1 MKQSGEVWVFAYG
14 SLMWDP
20 GFAYLEAAPALLR
33 GYHRAFC
40 IYSFVYRGTEARP
53 GLVLGLDRGG
63 ACKGMAFR
71 IAAAEGAGVL
81 DYLDAREKVTDVYVR
96 RAVPITVGGAAIS
109 AGGRPLSAG
118 GRPLSAGGRK
128 VTAHTYVADR
138 EHHQY
143 AGKQTLEDA
152 AALIAQG
159 MGVGGSNRDYLEST
173 VNHLDEL
180 GITDGPLHQL
190 HALVRGM
197 AEVQAG

>member
-1 MKQSGEVWVFAYG
+1 MKQSGGIWVFAYG

-20 GFAYLEAAPALLR
+20 GFAYLEARPALLK

-96 RAVPITVGGAAIS
+96 RAVPITVGGAPTS
-109 AGGRPLSAG
+109 AGGRPI
-118 GRPLSAGGRK
+118 SAGGRK

-138 EHHQY
+138 GHHQY
-143 AGKQTLEDA
+143 AGKQTLHQA
-152 AALIAQG
+152 ARLIAQG
-159 MGVGGSNRDYLEST
+159 TGTGGSNRDYLEST
-173 VNHLDEL
+173 ISHLDAL

-190 HALVRGM
+190 HALVGRM
-197 AEVQAG
+197 AEV

>member
-71 IAAAEGAGVL
+71 IAAAKGAGVL

-96 RAVPITVGGAAIS
+96 RAVPITVGGAPI
-109 AGGRPLSAG
+109 SAG

-128 VTAHTYVADR
+128 VTAHTYVVDR
-138 EHHQY
+138 GHHQY
-143 AGKQTLEDA
+143 AGKQTLRQA
-152 AALIAQG
+152 VRLIAQG
-159 MGVGGSNRDYLEST
+159 AGIGGSNRDYLEST

-180 GITDGPLHQL
+180 GITDGPLHRL
-190 HALVRGM
+190 HALVGRM
-197 AEVQAG
+197 AEGR

>member
-53 GLVLGLDRGG
+53 GLLLGLDRGG

-71 IAAAEGAGVL
+71 IAAAKGAGVL

-96 RAVPITVGGAAIS
+96 RAVPITVGGGAI
-109 AGGRPLSAG
+109 SAG

-128 VTAHTYVADR
+128 VTAHTYVVDR
-138 EHHQY
+138 GHHQY
-143 AGKQTLEDA
+143 AGKQTLRQA
-152 AALIAQG
+152 VRLIAQG
-159 MGVGGSNRDYLEST
+159 AGIGGSNRDYLEST

-180 GITDGPLHQL
+180 GITDGPLHRL
-190 HALVRGM
+190 HALVGRM
-197 AEVQAG
+197 AEGR

>member
-96 RAVPITVGGAAIS
+96 RAVPITVGGAALS

-128 VTAHTYVADR
+128 VTAHTYVVDR
-138 EHHQY
+138 GHHQY
-143 AGKQTLEDA
+143 AGKQTLRQA
-152 AALIAQG
+152 VRLIAQG
-159 MGVGGSNRDYLEST
+159 AGIGGSNRDYLEST

-180 GITDGPLHQL
+180 GITDGPLHRL
-190 HALVRGM
+190 HALVGRM
-197 AEVQAG
+197 AEGR

>member
-40 IYSFVYRGTEARP
+40 IFSHVYRGTEARP

-71 IAAAEGAGVL
+71 IAAAEGADVL

-96 RAVPITVGGAAIS
+96 RAVPITVGGAPIF
-109 AGGRPLSAG
+109 AG

-128 VTAHTYVADR
+128 VTAHTYVVDR
-138 EHHQY
+138 GHHQY
-143 AGKQTLEDA
+143 AGKQTLRQA
-152 AALIAQG
+152 VRLIAQG
-159 MGVGGSNRDYLEST
+159 AGVGGSNRDYLEST

-180 GITDGPLHQL
+180 GITDGPLHRL
-190 HALVRGM
+190 HALVRRM
-197 AEVQAG
+197 AEGR